1 MLGAL
6 LALLFAAA
14 APIDGAGSVAGTVVD
29 ETGAPVAGA
38 LVTLSPGRASTRTD
52 RDGRFTLP
60 PPGGPDWSLLV
71 EASGFRPAKMEE
83 NARPSGELAIT
94 LVRIAFFESVSA
106 AAARAPRSIDE
117 TPESAIV
124 LSSDQIA
131 ATASPPLDQV
141 LRQVPGFTLFRRT
154 DSRTA
159 NPTAQ
164 GASLRGVGGSGA
176 SRAAVLDDGIPLND
190 PFGGW
195 VYWARVPLLALDR
208 AETVRGGMSGLYGG
222 PALAGLVHL
231 FRRDEAVSRALL
243 EGSFGGS
250 DTAQGAFYA
259 SGRLG
264 PWGGEITGEKYR
276 TNGYAP
282 VAPEDRGP
290 VDKEANSRHET
301 LDVTLGRALDGNG
314 RAFLRGATYDE
325 ARQNGTALQTND
337 TRIGQVAGGADATVG
352 GGSLS
357 ARAFWLEET
366 YHQTFSAISA
376 DRTSETLTRAQRVPS
391 TSGGFSLHWSRAL
404 GASLLVAGVDG
415 GQVHGS
421 SDEDVFTARGVSFS
435 GSSGSQRSGG
445 VFLEDLWTPTPRL
458 SVDAG
463 LRWDGWRNFDAQ
475 TESGP
480 TEGSATV
487 RPLPDRSETSV
498 DPHLA
503 VLYRLTSVVSLTASG
518 YRSFRAPT
526 LNELYRPFRVG
537 NVVTDANEN
546 LSAER
551 ASGFEAGA
559 IGTAPG
565 GRAEAR
571 ANLFWMVVKDTIAN
585 VTISSTPA
593 LITRQRQNLG
603 RTRSRGI
610 ELDLSWRPADR
621 LTISGGYLFADSTV
635 LRFEADPTLEGRRIP
650 QVPRH
655 QATIQVS
662 YGASDGP
669 RIAFQALMTGLA
681 YDDDQNTLP
690 LAGYAAFDVL
700 GAVPI
705 TSAFELFAAVENLFD
720 KRYDTGLT
728 PVRTIG
734 PPRFIRGGVRVRVP

>member
-6 LALLFAAA
+6 LALLFTAAA
-14 APIDGAGSVAGTVVD
+14 QTEAAGSVAGTVLD

-38 LVTLSPGRASTRTD
+38 LVTLSPGGASTRTD
-52 RDGRFTLP
+52 RGGRFTLP
-60 PPGGPDWSLLV
+60 HPGGPEWAMTV
-71 EASGFRPAKMEE
+71 EAAGFRPARSEQK
-83 NARPSGELAIT
+83 APPSGEVVFT
-94 LVRIAFFESVSA
+94 LVRMGVSEKISV
-106 AAARAPRSIDE
+106 AAARAPRAIGE

-131 ATASPPLDQV
+131 ATASPALDQV
-141 LRQVPGFTLFRRT
+141 LRQVPGFALFRRT

-159 NPTAQ
+159 NPTSQ

-195 VYWARVPLLALDR
+195 VYWARVPLPALDR

-231 FRRDEAVSRALL
+231 FRREDAVSRAAL
-243 EGSFGGS
+243 EGSYGGS
-250 DTAQGAFYA
+250 DTAQGSFYA

-276 TNGYAP
+276 TDGYVP

-290 VDKEANSRHET
+290 VDREANSRHET
-301 LDVTLGRALDGNG
+301 LDVTLGRVLDGNG
-314 RAFLRGATYDE
+314 RVFLRGATYDE
-325 ARQNGTALQTND
+325 SRQNGTALQTND
-337 TRIGQVAGGADATVG
+337 TRIGQVAAGADATVG

-366 YHQTFSAISA
+366 YHQTFSAIST
-376 DRTSETLTRAQRVPS
+376 DRTSETLTRAQTVPS
-391 TSGGFSLHWSRAL
+391 TSGGVSLHWSRAL
-404 GASLLVAGVDG
+404 GAHLLVAGVDAS
-415 GQVHGS
+415 QVHGS
-421 SDEDVFTARGVSFS
+421 SDEDVFSARGVTFA

-445 VFLEDLWTPTPRL
+445 VFLEDLWTATARL
-458 SVDAG
+458 SIDAG

-480 TEGSATV
+480 SKGSATV

-498 DPHLA
+498 DPHLS
-503 VLYRLTSVVSLTASG
+503 VLYRLTSFVALTASG

-537 NVVTDANEN
+537 NVVTNANEN

-551 ASGFEAGA
+551 AGGFEAGA
-559 IGTAPG
+559 IATSPG
-565 GRAEAR
+565 GRAEVR
-571 ANLFWMVVKDTIAN
+571 ANLFWMEVRDTIAN
-585 VTISSTPA
+585 VTLSTTPA

-603 RTRSRGI
+603 RTRSRGV
-610 ELDLSWRPADR
+610 ELDLSWRLADR

-655 QATIQVS
+655 QGTIQLS

-669 RIAFQALMTGLA
+669 RIALQALMSSLA

-690 LAGYAAFDVL
+690 LAGYATFDVL
-700 GAVPI
+700 GAVPV
-705 TSAFELFAAVENLFD
+705 TNAFELFAAVENLLD
-720 KRYDTGLT
+720 KRYDTGRT
-728 PVRTIG
+728 PVRTNG
-734 PPRFIRGGVRVRVP
+734 PPRFIRGGVRVRLP